1 MHHLPETLEFET
13 KTSEDSKSN
22 PDFAT
27 NINGGHWVSMLQISG
42 EVFLAFFHLVST
54 APLPQLQVT

>member
-1 MHHLPETLEFET
+1 MHHLPEMLEFER

-27 NINGGHWVSMLQISG
+27 NINGGHWVSMLDR
-42 EVFLAFFHLVST
+42 FLEKSSW
-54 APLPQLQVT
+54 PSSI